1 MATEA
6 TSEMSDFLP
15 HFNGKVIEIRAM
27 GYNTVA
33 AILELTDNSVRLNCG
48 SKLVRT
54 ILHKE
59 ANLLYRVSILDDG
72 IGMAFD
78 KLKESFIFNLVKDR
92 EEGDIGKYHV
102 GMKYALIAMGSQITI
117 ISRVANGSIV
127 GIFADIDQMSA
138 RNSFKPCEVSQN
150 VDEEWALRHIT
161 PTLWQEFN
169 NSPSGTLVDVKNLVP
184 SCRQTFDRMSD
195 EVRMGLT
202 NAYTSLYNSCVIRL
216 ESDRELIA
224 NISPSD
230 MFYSDSPENLD
241 EPAHETHLKV
251 YSQGIGKADRVIEVN
266 TQKRPLSSSS
276 SKSTTVGTPAKPVYY
291 EFTEYIRNKGTRQKA
306 NIQKISILPE
316 EADLIATLD
325 VRVIQVK
332 HDVYFAEEEQFPVGN
347 RLALDRMGFWFERE
361 IRCVGAAKQLGTKI
375 NSRASSSSLR
385 QRMLIRTSSSA
396 DELIGSKFNKQMDDN
411 ALPCRPLND
420 ALLNIYNAVIRQWDN
435 KYNELAAKKNTEAES
450 DAESEALSETS
461 ANVVVSDQTNLV
473 NLMQIRR
480 KEVSSSSP
488 SQTIQHVTLETESE
502 SDAADETTEVAAEV
516 LEPATEVAA
525 EVLEPATETDAEV
538 AKVAEVAEVAKVTE
552 VAKVAEVAQPVAE
565 MVDIV
570 QSVYSRPVESFTIS
584 YNDNTM
590 IVTDQELVTKF
601 PYFTDQAYITKDL
614 IRVTKQAL
622 SEDRFRKWLKGFAS
636 LQQMA

>member
-1 MATEA
+1 MAVDA
-6 TSEMSDFLP
+6 TSEMSDFHP
-15 HFNGKVIEIRAM
+15 HFNGKVVEIRAM
-27 GYNTVA
+27 GYNLIA
-33 AILELTDNSVRLNCG
+33 AILELTDNSVRENCK
-48 SKLVRT
+48 SNQIRT

-59 ANLLYRVSILDDG
+59 TNLLNRVSILDDG
-72 IGMAFD
+72 NGMTHE
-78 KLKESFIFNLVKDR
+78 KLKESFIFNLIKDR
-92 EEGDIGKYHV
+92 ENGDIGKYHV
-102 GMKYALIAMGSQITI
+102 GMKYACISIGSHITI
-117 ISRVANGSIV
+117 LSRVANGSIV
-127 GIFADIDQMSA
+127 GIFADIEQMSA
-138 RNSFKPCEVSQN
+138 RNSFKPCEISQN
-150 VDEEWALRHIT
+150 VNEEWALRHVT

-184 SCRQTFDRMSD
+184 SCRQSFDRISD

-241 EPAHETHLKV
+241 EPAHMTRLQV
-251 YSQGIGKADRVIEVN
+251 YSQGVGCPHRVIEVN

-276 SKSTTVGTPAKPVYY
+276 SKSTTVGTEKKPAYY
-291 EFTEYIRNKGTRQKA
+291 EFTEYSRKKGCRPATNIKQVTNLPNK
-306 NIQKISILPE
+306 
-316 EADLIATLD
+316 ADLIATFD

-347 RLALDRMGFWFERE
+347 KLALDRMGFWFERE

-420 ALLNIYNAVIRQWDN
+420 ALLNIYNAIIHQWDI
-435 KYNELAAKKNTEAES
+435 KYNELAANKNTEAES

-473 NLMQIRR
+473 NLDNFGFRVRSQ
-480 KEVSSSSP
+480 EVSSSP
-488 SQTIQHVTLETESE
+488 SQTIQHVTLEAE
-502 SDAADETTEVAAEV
+502 SDTADETTEA
-516 LEPATEVAA
+516 AA
-525 EVLEPATETDAEV
+525 EVLEPATET
-538 AKVAEVAEVAKVTE
+538 VAEVAET
-552 VAKVAEVAQPVAE
+552 VAEVTETVAE
-565 MVDIV
+565 IVDIA

-584 YNDNTM
+584 HTDSTI

-622 SEDRFRKWLKGFAS
+622 SEDRFKKWLKGFAS
-636 LQQMA
+636 LQQTA

>member
-1 MATEA
+1 MSTDA
-6 TSEMSDFLP
+6 TSEMSDFHP
-15 HFNGKVIEIRAM
+15 HFNGKVVEIRAM
-27 GYNTVA
+27 GYNLIA
-33 AILELTDNSVRLNCG
+33 AILELTDNSVRENCK
-48 SKLVRT
+48 SNLIRT

-59 ANLLYRVSILDDG
+59 TNLLNRVSILDDG
-72 IGMAFD
+72 NGMTHE
-78 KLKESFIFNLVKDR
+78 KLKESFIFNLMKDR
-92 EEGDIGKYHV
+92 ENGDIGKYHV
-102 GMKYALIAMGSQITI
+102 GMKYACISIGSHITI
-117 ISRVANGSIV
+117 LSRVANGSIV
-127 GIFADIDQMSA
+127 GIFADIEQMSA
-138 RNSFKPCEVSQN
+138 RNSFKPCEISQN
-150 VDEEWALRHIT
+150 VNEEWALRHIT

-184 SCRQTFDRMSD
+184 SCRQSFDRISD

-241 EPAHETHLKV
+241 EPAHMTRLQV
-251 YSQGIGKADRVIEVN
+251 YSQGVGRPHRVIEVN

-276 SKSTTVGTPAKPVYY
+276 SKSTTVGTEKKPAYY
-291 EFTEYIRNKGTRQKA
+291 EFTEYIHNKGSRQKA

-316 EADLIATLD
+316 EADLIATFD

-420 ALLNIYNAVIRQWDN
+420 ALLNIYNAIIRQWDN

-473 NLMQIRR
+473 NLDTWIQISR
-480 KEVSSSSP
+480 KEVSSSP
-488 SQTIQHVTLETESE
+488 NQTIQHVTLETES
-502 SDAADETTEVAAEV
+502 DAADETTEV
-516 LEPATEVAA
+516 TA
-525 EVLEPATETDAEV
+525 EVLEPATETH
-538 AKVAEVAEVAKVTE
+538 AEVAENVVE
-552 VAKVAEVAQPVAE
+552 VAGTLAEI
-565 MVDIV
+565 VDIA

-584 YNDNTM
+584 YTDSTM
-590 IVTDQELVTKF
+590 IVTDQELVIKF

-622 SEDRFRKWLKGFAS
+622 SEDRFKKWLKGFAS
-636 LQQMA
+636 LQQKA